1 VIVTGAPPRAD
12 DPNMHASTR
21 HGIPL
26 GHRSP
31 TPAPGGSDPN
41 SERLVFE
48 ADHDALTGLYNRRR
62 FDTELASHL
71 QESRSRAPEPSA
83 LLLIDVDGFR
93 FVNDSR
99 GHRAGDHLLRE
110 ISALLHTEARDT
122 DLLARIGGD
131 EFALLLRRTSQED
144 ARRAAERLTA
154 TIRPDSVTGAGVS
167 IGIATFDGIDESL
180 DADELLIAADIALF
194 EAKESGRGQAVVFA
208 GQPSQSLNWVERI
221 REAIDSGRL
230 LLYAQPIV
238 DLKLGTIVRDE
249 LLIRMLDAEGNVI
262 TPAEFLP
269 TAERF
274 GLIEEIDRL
283 VLAKAVDL
291 AGRSRPMSINLSGH
305 SLSSGALLDD
315 ARAAIDSGLDP
326 NWLSFEITETAAVT
340 NFEHAREFAC
350 SLTDLGF
357 TLGLDD
363 FGTGFSSFTYLK
375 HLPIDYVKI
384 DVEFVR
390 DVRWSPFD
398 QRLLQAIVEIS
409 HTLAIKTIAEGIE
422 DADSLAIVQGLGV
435 DQAQGFH
442 LGRPYVIPGA
452 QPSLG
457 AAAPS

>member
-1 VIVTGAPPRAD
+1 MD
-12 DPNMHASTR
+12 ASTR

-26 GHRSP
+26 GPGSP
-31 TPAPGGSDPN
+31 ARPAAGPAGGGPDSIDEKL
-41 SERLVFE
+41 SFE

-62 FDTELASHL
+62 FDRELAAHL
-71 QESRSRAPEPSA
+71 HEARSRAPEPSA

-99 GHRAGDHLLRE
+99 GHRAGDQLLRE
-110 ISALLHTEARDT
+110 ISALLHAEARDS

-131 EFALLLRRTSQED
+131 EFALLLRRTSRED
-144 ARRAAERLTA
+144 ARRVAERLTE
-154 TIRPDSVTGAGVS
+154 TIRPDSETGAGIS
-167 IGIATFDGIDESL
+167 IGIATFDGTAEDL
-180 DADELLIAADIALF
+180 DPGELLIAADIALF

-208 GQPSQSLNWVERI
+208 GQRGQSLTWVERI
-221 REAIDSGRL
+221 REAIATGRL

-238 DLKLGTIVRDE
+238 DLRLGTIVRDE
-249 LLIRMLDAEGNVI
+249 LLIRMVDAEGSVI

-283 VLAKAVDL
+283 VLAKAIDL
-291 AGRSRPMSINLSGH
+291 AGRSRPMAINLSGR

-315 ARAAIDSGLDP
+315 ARAAIEGGLDP
-326 NWLSFEITETAAVT
+326 NWLSFEITETAAVA
-340 NFEHAREFAC
+340 NFEQARRFAR
-350 SLTDLGF
+350 SLTDLGYS
-357 TLGLDD
+357 LGLDD
-363 FGTGFSSFTYLK
+363 FGTGFSAFSYLK

-390 DVRWSPFD
+390 DVRWSAFD
-398 QRLLQAIVEIS
+398 QRLLQAIVDVS
-409 HTLAIKTIAEGIE
+409 HMLDIRTVAEGIE

-442 LGRPYVIPGA
+442 LGRPYVVPGPE
-452 QPSLG
+452 PSLG
-457 AAAPS
+457 AAAAS